1 MFNVLDFTIFNKI
14 TLEFCFNMV
23 YFTLFGMFLV
33 LFGINVLFPNTKGR
47 YLYIVAEILTV
58 ITILKVIIQFI
69 LRL

>member
-1 MFNVLDFTIFNKI
+1 MDNLSIWGIFNTI
-14 TLEFCFNMV
+14 NTFFNADVLYFCFFIV
-23 YFTLFGMFLV
+23 YVVFFALYIIFPGM
-33 LFGINVLFPNTKGR
+33 KGR